1 MKDCILLAVACRL
14 FKHKIELNFGA
25 RIDCPFKIVILPVST
40 SVYKKN
46 VDERFGGETAEEN
59 M

>member
-1 MKDCILLAVACRL
+1 MKDCSLLAVAYRL

-25 RIDCPFKIVILPVST
+25 RIDCPFNIVILSVST
-40 SVYKKN
+40 SVYEKN
-46 VDERFGGETAEEN
+46 VDERFGEEAAEEN